1 MHVSTRGP
9 AGPWKAAN
17 GTAQGYPFDD
27 CPAVHVLPNG
37 SLATWSQPLYPDGCD
52 DPPCTKPIFVA
63 QRWGEPFVAVQP
75 TVSFP
80 RFLVERAREGGS
92 VIKLDDPTM
101 WVDRRGNWHVLAHA

>member
-1 MHVSTRGP
+1 M
-9 AGPWKAAN
+9 
-17 GTAQGYPFDD
+17 
-27 CPAVHVLPNG
+27 
-37 SLATWSQPLYPDGCD
+37 
-52 DPPCTKPIFVA
+52 
-63 QRWGEPFVAVQP
+63 AVQP